1 MKRIIAISLVFAT
14 VLMMVACGMSIVT
27 CPHCGE
33 QVENIAYCS
42 ACGGMLGTEAQEKTC
57 ASCEKT
63 LAEGAAFC
71 PYCGERV
78 VSDSNNNN
86 NSTGTENNNNN
97 NEESENVQQPPVT
110 VWLKITETNDS
121 YKTVYFYDYNGNLR
135 GERRTAASTGYVWS
149 ATEYILDD
157 KGNRTELRR
166 ATPTSSTLG
175 NYNVYTKY
183 VYENTYD
190 SNGRLFSVKE
200 TNSKT
205 KKPSGTT
212 EYTYD
217 ANGNIKEITEYFS
230 NGSIDTVTVYEN
242 GRIAYVDHRSEDRKE
257 TYEYDSEGRLI
268 RIVLPEVPS
277 DAPEADNSTPG
288 HSYVPPAST
297 GSNVPQGAF
306 VIEFTYDSDGNVAS
320 ENKNGDITSYT
331 YVTLE
336 EYISLNKH
344 NESIPE
350 MTEFPAYIGSAS
362 CSYCSSNGQD
372 YCIGHDCPVCNG
384 AGVETCAGC
393 HGTGKHAFSHLPNNA
408 CVVCYGS
415 GTQIC
420 PNCDGA
426 RKKFYTS

>member
-1 MKRIIAISLVFAT
+1 MKRTIAFSLVFAT
-14 VLMMVACGMSIVT
+14 VLMLVSCGMSFVT

-42 ACGGMLGTEAQEKTC
+42 ACGGALGSEAQEKTC

-63 LAEGAAFC
+63 LTEGAAFC
-71 PYCGERV
+71 PYCGEPV
-78 VSDSNNNN
+78 ASDSNNN
-86 NSTGTENNNNN
+86 SIGTENNNNN

-135 GERRTAASTGYVWS
+135 GERLTAVSTGYVWS

-166 ATPTSSTLG
+166 ATPTSNTIG
-175 NYNVYTKY
+175 NYNIYTKY
-183 VYENTYD
+183 VYENIYD

-205 KKPSGTT
+205 KKPSGST
-212 EYTYD
+212 EYNYD

-242 GRIAYVDHRSEDRKE
+242 GRIAYIDHRNDDRKE

-268 RIVLPEVPS
+268 KTVMPGYPSETADPVVSGGEPIEIEDIVTE
-277 DAPEADNSTPG
+277 
-288 HSYVPPAST
+288 Y
-297 GSNVPQGAF
+297 
-306 VIEFTYDSDGNVAS
+306 TYDNDGNIATKTEGNS
-320 ENKNGDITSYT
+320 ITNYT
-331 YVTLE
+331 YMTLE
-336 EYISLNKH
+336 EYRSLNKH
-344 NESIPE
+344 TEVLSE
-350 MTEFPAYIGSAS
+350 TAEFPDYIGSAG
-362 CSYCSSNGQD
+362 CSHCSSNGHD
-372 YCIGHDCPVCNG
+372 SCIGHDCVECNA
-384 AGVETCAGC
+384 AGTVTCAGC
-393 HGTGKHAFSHLPNNA
+393 HGTGKHALSHLPNNA